1 MHSNSILAIDCSS
14 DSCLVALQHQHWR
27 LFCQLEGARAHSQH
41 VLPYIEDVMQ
51 QASLSFKQLDAVA
64 VSYGPGSFTGV
75 RLAVAVA
82 KSLAWVDDLRLIS
95 LDSLAVLASSY
106 HCQAMDSS
114 SDINNDMHKDIH
126 NDIDNDIDNN
136 NETDSAGACNADSP
150 SQPLTVIRDAKMQE
164 VYLARFSIVGSQL
177 QQLQPSQ
184 LLAQAELAQQLAADE
199 TKLIAEPAS
208 HGLTAMPVTGVTV
221 SADGLLNLAQQQYNA
236 KQFIPM
242 AQLEPLYIRGHSAW
256 KNIAQQ
262 QASKP

>member
-1 MHSNSILAIDCSS
+1 
-14 DSCLVALQHQHWR
+14 
-27 LFCQLEGARAHSQH
+27 
-41 VLPYIEDVMQ
+41 
-51 QASLSFKQLDAVA
+51 SFKQLDAVA

-114 SDINNDMHKDIH
+114 SDISSDINNDIH
-126 NDIDNDIDNN
+126 NDIDKN

>member
-14 DSCLVALQHQHWR
+14 DSCLVALQHQQR
-27 LFCQLEGARAHSQH
+27 RIFCQLEGARAHSQH

-114 SDINNDMHKDIH
+114 SDISSDINNDKDK
-126 NDIDNDIDNN
+126 N

-236 KQFIPM
+236 KQFTPM